1 MSRRS
6 RRSGRGGSG
15 APDVTER
22 WTVSYMDMVT
32 VMMCLFIVLF
42 AISQVDQD
50 RLTAL
55 ANSLGVALG
64 SDVSQGSVVQGGD
77 GVLTDQAPSPGD
89 GLDQKSLDV
98 QGVTEAD
105 EAQERAQQKTEQ
117 ETHAQAVAEVED
129 MTQLRAALQ
138 ADLDASGL
146 GDAVSFHLTENGLVI
161 GLVTQNVFFE
171 ARSAEMSE
179 TTCRVVD
186 ILAARLS
193 DVDNNLVIEGY
204 ANTLQNTQPYATN
217 WELSAD
223 RAVKVLRRMTEVDGI
238 EPARLS
244 ASAFGEAHPVAD
256 PQADPVT
263 VNRRVDIV
271 VETTASADVREEIA
285 RILSATEEGK

>member
-6 RRSGRGGSG
+6 RRAGRGRSG

-64 SDVSQGSVVQGGD
+64 SDVSQASVVQGGD
-77 GVLTDQAPSPGD
+77 GVLPEQSPSQGD
-89 GLDQKSLDV
+89 GLDQKVDV
-98 QGVTEAD
+98 QGVKEAD
-105 EAQERAQQKTEQ
+105 QAEERAQEKADQ
-117 ETHAQAVAEVED
+117 ETHAAAEAELED
-129 MTQLRAALQ
+129 MTQLRTALQ

-146 GDAVSFHLTENGLVI
+146 GDAVSFQITEKGLVI

-171 ARSAEMSE
+171 ARSADLSA

-193 DVDNNLVIEGY
+193 GVGNNLVVEGY
-204 ANTLQNTQPYATN
+204 ANTLQNTHPYATN

-223 RAVKVLRRMTEVDGI
+223 RAVKVLRRMSEVDGI
-238 EPARLS
+238 PPERLS
-244 ASAFGEAHPVAD
+244 ASAFGEAHPVD
-256 PQADPVT
+256 NPQADPVT
-263 VNRRVDIV
+263 ANRRVDIV
-271 VETTASADVREEIA
+271 VETTASAAVREEIA
-285 RILSATEEGK
+285 RILSTLEEGK